1 MKIEDQEEYSVSGA
15 NVIGDWYLNGTLLS
29 SGSGI
34 TGQDG
39 FANIQSGRIKGVSS
53 GMLIEFCVIDVAHN
67 YIYVESANVET
78 CDRVT
83 VP

>member
-1 MKIEDQEEYSVSGA
+1 MGNNVYAEVQVKIEDQEEYSVPGA

-29 SGSGI
+29 SGVSGI

-53 GMLIEFCVIDVAHN
+53 GMLIEFCVI
-67 YIYVESANVET
+67 
-78 CDRVT
+78 
-83 VP
+83 